1 MSGNITDIIIWVLFV
16 LGVIILSGK
25 GDMLIAGYNTASE
38 EEKKKV
44 NIKRLRLLIGGLL
57 IIIAPLSFIL
67 NIKCSVS
74 SEQLFVGIIVILTLI
89 VIILSNTWAMKKN
102 SNHE

>member
-1 MSGNITDIIIWVLFV
+1 MSGNIADIIIWVLFV